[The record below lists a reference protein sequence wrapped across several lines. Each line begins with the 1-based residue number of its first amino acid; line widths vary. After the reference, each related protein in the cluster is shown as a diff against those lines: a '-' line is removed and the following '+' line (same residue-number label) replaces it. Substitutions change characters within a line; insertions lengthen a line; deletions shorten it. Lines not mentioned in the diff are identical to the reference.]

1 MQYVYGK
8 GARLNARKI
17 RTAFFLAAADLR
29 ASDCCSG
36 VFRGLDSVRAERCVC
51 GLRRHDPRVFNAAGF
66 ALIDSSDPAMR
77 LCADGGRWLCRARGH
92 GGICAGGGRQSDRNL
107 RRLAGCLRVERAA
120 YAHPGRKPRRAL
132 YFAVLSQSVQRR
144 SDLLRIRKRDQ
155 HRFEHLYRR
164 LPLRRG
170 GV

>member
-1 MQYVYGK
+1 MY
-8 GARLNARKI
+8 ARKI
-17 RTAFFLAAADLR
+17 QTAFCLAADDLR

-36 VFRGLDSVRAERCVC
+36 VFRGLDSVRAERCAS
-51 GLRRHDPRVFNAAGF
+51 GLRWHDPRIFNAAGF
-66 ALIDSSDPAMR
+66 ALINSSDPAMR
-77 LCADGGRWLCRARGH
+77 LCADGGRWLCRARGYS
-92 GGICAGGGRQSDRNL
+92 GICAGGGRQPDRDL
-107 RRLAGCLRVERAA
+107 RRLADRVWVERAA

-132 YFAVLSQSVQRR
+132 YFSVLSQSVQRR